1 MVVDPF
7 TAAAAGVVV
16 GGYFLVR
23 GLVRLFRR
31 KTVDVPRPT
40 GAARS
45 EIPIPPPVAL
55 KEVAVSPAAI
65 DVQRPVTV
73 ALKVASSVL
82 ETVVEVASSVVE
94 TAVALSRGVTKC
106 AKFVRHRLR
115 AAVACSKAF
124 LRAVFSPA
132 SPRVIL
138 ASQHIELLVV
148 SLEVLGLL
156 KPFLKSHPRNRDTI
170 VPAIAA

>member
-31 KTVDVPRPT
+31 KAVDVPHPT
-40 GAARS
+40 GAAKS
-45 EIPIPPPVAL
+45 EIPMPPRVAP
-55 KEVAVSPAAI
+55 KKVAVSLAATA
-65 DVQRPVTV
+65 VQRGVTV
-73 ALKVASSVL
+73 ALKVASSV
-82 ETVVEVASSVVE
+82 AE
-94 TAVALSRGVTKC
+94 TAVAFSRGVTKC
-106 AKFVRHRLR
+106 AKSVGHRVR
-115 AAVACSKAF
+115 AAVAFSKAF
-124 LRAVFSPA
+124 LRALFSPA

-138 ASQHIELLVV
+138 ASQHTELLVV
-148 SLEVLGLL
+148 SMEVLGLL
-156 KPFLKSHPRNRDTI
+156 KPFLKNHPRNRDTI